1 MSFARD
7 LVALFEDVRQSEA
20 CPDMF
25 GPDAEAWLVKSAAA
39 APTLDA
45 LRRASSPA
53 KALKGAL
60 QALEVQRELLEPRLL
75 DAAFVATFPGAVP
88 FGARPTE
95 LVLEE
100 MLGTAGREVIALG
113 YEVTHAGTIELL
125 RGCATRGARVV
136 LICDRARLDADLLLC
151 GWPETCPPDV
161 YVDRER
167 GSALAYSKMH
177 CKALLVDEEDLL
189 VTSANFTLHG
199 LRGNIELGVRL
210 RGAPA
215 RDARDVF
222 RHLLRSGLLER
233 LTLPLEP

>member
-1 MSFARD
+1 VSFARD
-7 LVALFEDVRQSEA
+7 LVALFEDLRESEE

-25 GPDAEAWLVKSAAA
+25 GPDAEQWLAQSAEA
-39 APTLDA
+39 APALAA
-45 LRRASSPA
+45 LRRASSPE
-53 KALKGAL
+53 KALKAAL
-60 QALEVQRELLEPRLL
+60 QALAVQRELLEPRLL

-95 LVLEE
+95 LVLGE
-100 MLGTAGREVIALG
+100 MLGTARSEVIALG

-125 RGCATRGARVV
+125 RGCAMRGARVV
-136 LICDRARLDADLLLC
+136 LICDRARLDVDLLLR
-151 GWPETCPPDV
+151 GWPDACQPDI
-161 YVDRER
+161 YTDCER

-199 LRGNIELGVRL
+199 LRGNIEFGVRL

-233 LTLPLEP
+233 LASPPAP